1 MVELKF
7 MYPNKPKLT
16 ISDMQLY
23 GHLAHPL
30 PEECQEHA
38 R

>member
-1 MVELKF
+1 MIEPKVLC
-7 MYPNKPKLT
+7 PNKPKLT

-23 GHLAHPL
+23 GHLAHSL